1 MRRTILVMPP
11 LAVVLAV
18 ILASTALA
26 APGDL
31 DTTFGGDG
39 IVTTN
44 FTRRIDTGLALA
56 IQADGKLV
64 VAGGSAFLD
73 GRDGR
78 FAIARYDPDGSLDP
92 TFGGDGKVTTDF
104 SRYGDDAAGIAIQP
118 DGKIVVAGD
127 ARLGSG
133 NSAFAVA
140 RYDVDG
146 TLDATFGGGDGK
158 VVTQF
163 TRRNDGVGSLALQP
177 DGKIVVSG
185 GTGFDARSSKLA
197 LARYATD
204 GSLDATFGGD
214 GRVTMDLSGDV
225 DYANAVIAQPDGKIV
240 AGGRTVVGGQVRF
253 VLVRFDADGS
263 VDDTFGTDGTV
274 TTAMTNRDSSM
285 QALILQTDLKILAVG
300 YGIRAVDHAVFALA
314 RYDPDGSL
322 DTTFGAGDGKT
333 LTDFTPGEDYGLGVA
348 LQPDGRIVV
357 AGLAGRGADDTSD
370 ARFAIARYG
379 TDGSLD
385 PTFGGDGR
393 VTTNITAGYD
403 FSRGIVVQADGNIV
417 ASGQASSR
425 FGVVRYLGT

>member
-1 MRRTILVMPP
+1 MMRRTIFVMP

-18 ILASTALA
+18 SVASTALA

-44 FTRRIDTGLALA
+44 FTRRIAAGLALA
-56 IQADGKLV
+56 IQSNGKLV
-64 VAGGSAFLD
+64 VAGGSKFD

-78 FAIARYDPDGSLDP
+78 FAIARYNADGSLDA

-104 SRYGDDAAGIAIQP
+104 SRYGDDAAGVAIQP

-140 RYDVDG
+140 RYEADG
-146 TLDATFGGGDGK
+146 TLDATFGGGDGE

-163 TRRNDGVGSLALQP
+163 THKNDGVAGLALQP
-177 DGKIVVSG
+177 DGKIVVCG
-185 GTGFDARSSKLA
+185 GTGFDARTSKLA
-197 LARYATD
+197 LARYDTD
-204 GSLDATFGGD
+204 GSLDAAFDGD
-214 GRVTMDLSGDV
+214 GKLTMDLSGGV
-225 DYANAVIAQPDGKIV
+225 DYADAVIAQPDGKIV

-263 VDDTFGTDGTV
+263 VDDTFGTNGTV
-274 TTAMTNRDSSM
+274 TTAMTNRGSSI
-285 QALILQTDLKILAVG
+285 QALILQADLKIVAVG

-314 RYDPDGSL
+314 RYDMDGSL
-322 DTTFGAGDGKT
+322 DTTFGGGDGKT

-385 PTFGGDGR
+385 ATFGGDGK

-417 ASGQASSR
+417 VAGRAGSR
-425 FGVVRYLGT
+425 FGVVRYLGA